1 MKKQELQ
8 IGDTVKRI
16 SGGEHMGVKVGD
28 TFVVARESDDS
39 IFISHN
45 DTNSG
50 WFAKEY
56 FEVTKKKTKVINDY
70 AIY

>member
-1 MKKQELQ
+1 MKKQKIQ

-16 SGGEHMGVKVGD
+16 SGGEYMGVKVGD
-28 TFVVARESDDS
+28 TFVDACEFDD
-39 IFISHN
+39 FISHKA
-45 DTNSG
+45 NSG

-70 AIY
+70 FIF